1 MFQWESSVCTMM
13 QRSTLIGLLV
23 CVAFAVVA
31 YAEDDDQMADK
42 RAMRNALVRFG
53 RSGMRNAL
61 VRFGKRA
68 DDNEYSTW
76 DEKRNGAPQPFVRF
90 GRSGRVDHIHDI
102 LSTLQ
107 RLQLAN
113 E

>member
-1 MFQWESSVCTMM
+1 QML
-13 QRSTLIGLLV
+13 RSTIAGLFACIAV
-23 CVAFAVVA
+23 AVVA
-31 YAEDDDQMADK
+31 GAEDDEQLAEK

-68 DDNEYSTW
+68 DDNEYSAM

>member
-1 MFQWESSVCTMM
+1 ML
-13 QRSTLIGLLV
+13 RSTVVGLFV
-23 CVAFAVVA
+23 CVALAVFAN
-31 YAEDDDQMADK
+31 AEDDEQ
-42 RAMRNALVRFG
+42 V
-53 RSGMRNAL
+53 
-61 VRFGKRA
+61 FGKRA

-90 GRSGRVDHIHDI
+90 GRSGRVDHMHDI